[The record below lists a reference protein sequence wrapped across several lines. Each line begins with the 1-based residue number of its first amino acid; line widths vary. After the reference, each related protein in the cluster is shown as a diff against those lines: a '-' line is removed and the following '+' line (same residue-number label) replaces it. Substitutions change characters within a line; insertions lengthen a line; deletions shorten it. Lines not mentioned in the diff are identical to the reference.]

1 MSWNKTRIQKVG
13 QKLLKESHWSLI
25 EREMPQFVGHTQH
38 VLKKKKEQIY
48 TSSPTKIVVKPSATW
63 PESMTIAASLQINQV
78 NIENKI

>member
-1 MSWNKTRIQKVG
+1 MKQNKDSESWPKAIKG
-13 QKLLKESHWSLI
+13 ISLKFNRKRNASICGTHPACLE
-25 EREMPQFVGHTQH
+25 
-38 VLKKKKEQIY
+38 KKKEQIY